1 MREPA
6 ILREQAAEL
15 RRAAQTTREAERQRV
30 FPMLADHCERTATKI
45 ESGAAAGQSTDT
57 DAA

>member
-6 ILREQAAEL
+6 LLREKAFEL

-30 FPMLADHCERTATKI
+30 FPMLAEACELAATEI
-45 ESGAAAGQSTDT
+45 EQGQGAVTK
-57 DAA
+57 